1 MPMIKNFNY
10 KNGTL
15 KILYNESPIVTD
27 YKQDWKKYQIERMT
41 FPVVRNYRLGVELEI
56 YKGGRICYG
65 MLGVCVQP
73 NEEIN
78 CVKLEIAF
86 TQENRIR
93 YYDSCLYDDR
103 SVYKGLPEEYVEAV
117 IGKVTSEILKR
128 DKYPQYKIV
137 FECAANC
144 EVGSS
149 SMIYELISG
158 IIINIISENICEKIM
173 DMDIESFTQQF
184 ANNVN
189 LHY

>member
-1 MPMIKNFNY
+1 
-10 KNGTL
+10 
-15 KILYNESPIVTD
+15 
-27 YKQDWKKYQIERMT
+27 
-41 FPVVRNYRLGVELEI
+41 
-56 YKGGRICYG
+56 

-78 CVKLEIAF
+78 CVKIEIAF

-103 SVYKGLPEEYVEAV
+103 SAYKELPEEYVEAV

-137 FECAANC
+137 FEYATNC

-158 IIINIISENICEKIM
+158 IIINIIS
-173 DMDIESFTQQF
+173 
-184 ANNVN
+184 
-189 LHY
+189 

>member
-1 MPMIKNFNY
+1 
-10 KNGTL
+10 
-15 KILYNESPIVTD
+15 
-27 YKQDWKKYQIERMT
+27 
-41 FPVVRNYRLGVELEI
+41 
-56 YKGGRICYG
+56 

-78 CVKLEIAF
+78 CVKIEIAF

-93 YYDSCLYDDR
+93 YYDSCLYNDR
-103 SVYKGLPEEYVEAV
+103 RVYKGLPEEYVEAV

-149 SMIYELISG
+149 SMIYELISEV
-158 IIINIISENICEKIM
+158 IINIISESICEKIM
-173 DMDIESFTQQF
+173 DMDIESFTQRF

-189 LHY
+189 LHYFH